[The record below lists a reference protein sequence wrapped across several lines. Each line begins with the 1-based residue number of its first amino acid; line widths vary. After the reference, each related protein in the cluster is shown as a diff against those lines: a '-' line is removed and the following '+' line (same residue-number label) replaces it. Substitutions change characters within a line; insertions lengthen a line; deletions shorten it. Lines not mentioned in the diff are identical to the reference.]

1 MRIHGV
7 HLNGLDSPSGAHQ
20 FACEPGYTVV
30 ACPDVRVA
38 RRLMAVVRA
47 LLCDPGA
54 LRGSGRAGVSL
65 SFGRDAYRLVADLA
79 RGRVVLARYDTRNKP
94 QRVATGP
101 AEILRV
107 LREAGLPDA
116 RDLERLCLWPPPD
129 SEDGAHESYLAL
141 ERRVKDLESEFEEFA
156 PIADQLD
163 GLEQRVAA
171 YRTAQAERV
180 RTHASIGAHR
190 EVLLEDRRKLRA
202 ALPARLAAAW
212 AGGALGLAGSAAAL
226 RLGPGFWEL
235 AALGP
240 CIAFAFAL
248 GVLSAR
254 RAQGRLESR
263 LASLRASEREAEQ
276 RFHADSRQLGELLRA
291 LDLDSCD
298 ALLRV
303 ADEYPRAALV
313 LEDTRAQLEAVR
325 RALPEGDGMA
335 RSRAED
341 GPEPMLEAAA
351 RARGVDPETLRRC
364 LAPVLPVYLR
374 ALSGGA
380 LAKARWEPER
390 GWSIQRAKAPL
401 PVALDAL
408 DADDRA
414 RVGLAFRLALLEA
427 LAPQLRVPLLVGP
440 EPGPGT
446 ALPRSLRRLG
456 AVGQVIHFC
465 TAESD
470 AAKHAHRV
478 HRFC

>member
-7 HLNGLDSPSGAHQ
+7 HLNGLDSPRGAHQ
-20 FACEPGYTVV
+20 LACEPGYTVV
-30 ACPDVRVA
+30 VCPDVRAA
-38 RRLMAVVRA
+38 RGLMAVVRA

-54 LRGSGRAGVSL
+54 LRGSGRADVSL
-65 SFGRDAYRLVADLA
+65 SFGRDVYRLVADLA
-79 RGRVVLARYDTRNKP
+79 GGRVALVRYDARNKP
-94 QRVATGP
+94 QRVATGT

-116 RDLERLCLWPPPD
+116 RDLERLCLWPPPAP
-129 SEDGAHESYLAL
+129 EDGAHESYRALAW
-141 ERRVKDLESEFEEFA
+141 RVKELESAFEEFA
-156 PIADQLD
+156 PIADQPD

-171 YRTAQAERV
+171 YRTAQSERA
-180 RTHASIGAHR
+180 RTHASIEVHR
-190 EVLLEDRRKLRA
+190 KALLGDRRKLRA
-202 ALPARLAAAW
+202 APRARLAAAW
-212 AGGALGLAGSAAAL
+212 AGVTLGLAGSAAAL
-226 RLGPGFWEL
+226 RFAPGFWGL
-235 AALGP
+235 AALGA

-248 GVLSAR
+248 GMRAAQ
-254 RAQGRLESR
+254 RAQGRVESR
-263 LASLRASEREAEQ
+263 LALLRASEREAEQ
-276 RFHADSRQLGELLRA
+276 RFLSDTRPLGELLRA

-303 ADEYPRAALV
+303 ADEYGQAALV
-313 LEDTRAQLEAVR
+313 LEDTRSQLEEAR
-325 RALPEGDGMA
+325 RALPERDGAA
-335 RSRAED
+335 RSRGED

-351 RARGVDPETLRRC
+351 RARGVDPETLRGS

-380 LAKARWEPER
+380 LSKARWEPER
-390 GWSIQRAKAPL
+390 GWSIQRADGSPPA
-401 PVALDAL
+401 ALDAL

-414 RVGLAFRLALLEA
+414 CVGLAFRLALLEA

-465 TAESD
+465 TAEGD
-470 AAKHAHRV
+470 AAKHAHGV
-478 HRFC
+478 HRLC